1 VNGKSTSP
9 EKPLEDVTTSF
20 NNIRNDKSGDS
31 LTVERQSRV
40 PGDSKKTTTQRDPQN
55 VTPQPAKPA
64 KSLVNGKSTSPEK
77 PLEEVTTNFDNL
89 QNEKSPKVQSAPPI
103 SAFVVEGQVNFMP
116 ETPKP
121 QPIIIKPRESPK
133 ITAALI
139 SDIIDALGSHQPD
152 DIAIT
157 DHLSPKSTASELE
170 SVWSEDSVDIAHA
183 ARKFRGAPQA
193 AREVRLSSV

>member
-9 EKPLEDVTTSF
+9 EKPLEDVTASF
-20 NNIRNDKSGDS
+20 NNIRNGKSGDTP
-31 LTVERQSRV
+31 TVEQQSRV

-55 VTPQPAKPA
+55 VTPQPAK
-64 KSLVNGKSTSPEK
+64 SLTNGKSTSPEK
-77 PLEEVTTNFDNL
+77 PREEVTTNLSNL
-89 QNEKSPKVQSAPPI
+89 QNEKSPKVQSAPSI
-103 SAFVVEGQVNFMP
+103 SAVVAEGQMNFMP
-116 ETPKP
+116 ETPKH

-152 DIAIT
+152 DIAIAE
-157 DHLSPKSTASELE
+157 HLSPKSTASELE
-170 SVWSEDSVDIAHA
+170 SVWSEDSDDVAHP
-183 ARKFRGAPQA
+183 ARKLRGASQA